1 MNAIVR
7 PPNQTVEL
15 VGHQIF
21 ENEFARL
28 WESQEL
34 PHAFLLAGQKGI
46 GKATLAY
53 KITRFILNQHNNMGS
68 STGLFEDPTTSIETL
83 NIESDPKSIEAIK
96 VINKSHPNLLIIER
110 STSDQTKKIRQNIV

>member
-28 WESQEL
+28 WVSQEL
-34 PHAFLLAGQKGI
+34 PHAFLLAG
-46 GKATLAY
+46 
-53 KITRFILNQHNNMGS
+53 
-68 STGLFEDPTTSIETL
+68 E
-83 NIESDPKSIEAIK
+83 
-96 VINKSHPNLLIIER
+96 
-110 STSDQTKKIRQNIV
+110 